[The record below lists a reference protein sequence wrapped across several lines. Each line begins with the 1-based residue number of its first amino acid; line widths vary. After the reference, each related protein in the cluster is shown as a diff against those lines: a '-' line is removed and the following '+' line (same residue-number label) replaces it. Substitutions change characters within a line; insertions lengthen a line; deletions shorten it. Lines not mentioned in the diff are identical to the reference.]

1 LLPVHDMAVIN
12 TPARF
17 RRSSDAAAY
26 IGLTPRRYQS
36 GQVDYSGRISRSG
49 NSELRACLYE
59 AGCAVLNRTK
69 KFSAL
74 KSWVAARK
82 GFRKA
87 AVAVARKI
95 AVIMH
100 RIWSDGTV
108 FQWTSRKG
116 DVAVA

>member
-1 LLPVHDMAVIN
+1 M
-12 TPARF
+12 
-17 RRSSDAAAY
+17 
-26 IGLTPRRYQS
+26 
-36 GQVDYSGRISRSG
+36 DYSGRISRSG

-74 KSWVAARK
+74 KSWGLRLAARK

-108 FQWTSRKG
+108 FQWTSRKE

>member
-1 LLPVHDMAVIN
+1 
-12 TPARF
+12 
-17 RRSSDAAAY
+17 
-26 IGLTPRRYQS
+26 
-36 GQVDYSGRISRSG
+36 VDYSGRISRSG

-59 AGCAVLNRTK
+59 AGNTK

-74 KSWVAARK
+74 KSWGLRLAARK

-100 RIWSDGTV
+100 RIWADGTV
-108 FQWTSRKG
+108 FEWTSHKSE
-116 DVAVA
+116 VAVA

>member
-1 LLPVHDMAVIN
+1 
-12 TPARF
+12 
-17 RRSSDAAAY
+17 
-26 IGLTPRRYQS
+26 
-36 GQVDYSGRISRSG
+36 VDYSGCISRSG
-49 NSELRACLYE
+49 NSELRLYE

-74 KSWVAARK
+74 KSWGLRLAARK